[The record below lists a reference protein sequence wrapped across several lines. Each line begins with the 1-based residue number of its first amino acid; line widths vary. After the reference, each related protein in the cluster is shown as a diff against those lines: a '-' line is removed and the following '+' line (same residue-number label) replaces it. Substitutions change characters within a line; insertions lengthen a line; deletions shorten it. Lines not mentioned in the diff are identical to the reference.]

1 MTLVV
6 SVEDLE
12 TGARSQFAFMRSP
25 VRIGR
30 SELNDLPL
38 PQPFVS
44 TMHAVV
50 QFDDQQV
57 RYADLGSTNGSR
69 VNGTRL
75 DTNAP
80 ALIEPGTEVVIGRL
94 RLTFARRSGAA
105 ERPAAPA
112 MATMFAMRAADLPAA
127 APPLPAEPAPPPPPE
142 VADEVLEPILSAAS
156 LELDLAYAEY
166 RGTWEHLRSH
176 VERVLGGLDP
186 ATRAGAARRLAQKY
200 AAISAE
206 PQFQELAGLA
216 AGAPGAPAP
225 VRAAPPAAGGGDGT
239 LLLKTFAES
248 YLPASAHVG
257 GRREEIEAFLKQVAE
272 ALETYCRSFVEMRKG
287 YEEFGR
293 EMGVRTV
300 HGDGPVERAR
310 DARQLLGYLL
320 DPAHPG
326 RAAELQRAF
335 ADLMVHQVALL
346 NGVVEGAKALMRQ
359 IGPEAIEAESPGG
372 VWPLKA
378 QALWKAYQAR
388 FQEIYDEESAISGA
402 LFGAEFARAYSG
414 MVGEKGGEGG
424 DEGPQ
429 ARPRHRGR
437 QGT

>member
-1 MTLVV
+1 MMSLVV

-12 TGARSQFAFMRSP
+12 TGARAQFAFMRSP

-44 TMHAVV
+44 TVHAVV
-50 QFDDQQV
+50 QFDDQEV

-80 ALIEPGTEVVIGRL
+80 VLIEPGTEVVIGRL
-94 RLTFARRSGAA
+94 RLTFARRSGA
-105 ERPAAPA
+105 ERPAVAPL
-112 MATMFAMRAADLPAA
+112 ATMFAMRAAGLPAA
-127 APPLPAEPAPPPPPE
+127 APGPEPAIAAPPPREAP
-142 VADEVLEPILSAAS
+142 DEVVEPLIAAAS

-176 VERVLGGLDP
+176 IQNLLEGLEP
-186 ATRAGAARRLAQKY
+186 ATRAGVTRRLAQKY
-200 AAISAE
+200 AAISGE
-206 PQFQELAGLA
+206 QQFQELSGA
-216 AGAPGAPAP
+216 AAPAAPGHGPPAPGAQA
-225 VRAAPPAAGGGDGT
+225 GGDGT
-239 LLLKTFAES
+239 LLLRTFAES
-248 YLPASAHVG
+248 YLPASTRI

-300 HGDGPVERAR
+300 QGDGPVERAR
-310 DARQLLGYLL
+310 DARQLLAYLL
-320 DPAHPG
+320 DPTHPG

-346 NGVVEGAKALMRQ
+346 NGVVEGAKSLLRQ
-359 IGPEAIEAESPGG
+359 IGPETIAAAAPQSL
-372 VWPLKA
+372 WPMKA
-378 QALWKAYQAR
+378 QVLWKAYESR
-388 FQEIYDEESAISGA
+388 FHEFYDEDSAISDV
-402 LFGAEFARAYSG
+402 LFGPEFAKAYTG
-414 MVGEKGGEGG
+414 MVGGRAEPE
-424 DEGPQ
+424 DEGEAAR
-429 ARPRHRGR
+429 ARPRRRGR
-437 QGT
+437 